1 MSWLDTDT
9 FRTVIDNTPLVSIDL
24 IVTDTENRILLG
36 KRNNRPAQGYWFVP
50 GGRIQKNETL
60 DTAFRRLTE
69 EELGL
74 ELTRDQARFLG
85 AYEHLYDDSVFGDE
99 VSTHYVVLGYQL
111 TLSSEELNLPDAQ
124 HHEFRWWPMEE
135 MATSEQVHENNRA
148 YLARVQR

>member
-36 KRNNRPAQGYWFVP
+36 KRNNRPAQGCWFVP
-50 GGRIQKNETL
+50 GGRVQKNETL
-60 DTAFRRLTE
+60 DTAFRRLTK

-74 ELTRDQARFLG
+74 ELMRDQAKFLG
-85 AYEHLYDDSVFGDE
+85 VYEHLYDDSIFGDE

-111 TLSSEELNLPDAQ
+111 TLSSEELKLPDAQ
-124 HHEFRWWPMEE
+124 HHEFRWWPINETIV
-135 MATSEQVHENNRA
+135 AEQVHENSKA
-148 YLARVQR
+148 YLACL